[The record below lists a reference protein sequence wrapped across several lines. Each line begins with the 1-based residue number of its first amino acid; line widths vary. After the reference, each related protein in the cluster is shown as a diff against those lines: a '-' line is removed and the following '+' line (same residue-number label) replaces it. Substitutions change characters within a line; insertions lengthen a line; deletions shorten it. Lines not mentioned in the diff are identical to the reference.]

1 MKKLILFP
9 QLFAEVTDVINGL
22 GGYVNGATGAVTPF
36 TPGSNDLGPLDR
48 VFYETDMLENIRE
61 RQVFGQLGRKETLP
75 QEHGTSIEW
84 DRWQTLGRI
93 GKLKEGVIPAGK
105 KMGIVAITATI
116 SEYGDYVAI
125 TKFSKRHGIKKI
137 VLGAEE
143 ELSAS
148 AADTYE
154 ELVRNTLI
162 GGTNILFADALN
174 KSTGAYVSTPAT
186 EAALQTALGDYNCN
200 LTGRVLA
207 KAATALK
214 KSAKGLKY
222 QGAYY
227 LAVVHPDVA
236 EDLRLDDKYWIE
248 AHKYDASEEI
258 FTGEIGRMHGIRF
271 VESNFA
277 PVIKS
282 EGQTYAT
289 FKTMVFAKDAFAVVD
304 PEGGNL
310 EMIIK
315 NEKEIGGPLNQ
326 FGTVGVWFEMAC
338 KILYQERM
346 ITIWSGSSYSSV
358 EEDNLGLDFY
368 EPAA

>member
-1 MKKLILFP
+1 MKKFILFT
-9 QLFAEVTDVINGL
+9 QLFAEVTDVINSM

-36 TPGSNDLGPLDR
+36 TPGSDDLGPLDR
-48 VFYETDMLENIRE
+48 VFFQTDMLENIRE
-61 RQVFGQLGRKETLP
+61 KQVFGQLGMKQSLP
-75 QEHGTSIEW
+75 AEHGTSVEW

-93 GKLKEGVIPAGK
+93 GKLKEGVIPTGK
-105 KMGIVAITATI
+105 KLGIVAVTAQI

-125 TKFSKRHGIKKI
+125 TRFSKRHGIKKI
-137 VLGAEE
+137 LLGAEE

-162 GGTNILFADALN
+162 GGTNILFADATN
-174 KSTGAYVSTPAT
+174 KSTGAYVSTPTT
-186 EAALQTALGDYNCN
+186 EAELQTALATYNVM
-200 LTGRVLA
+200 LTGTVLA

-236 EDLRLDDKYWIE
+236 EDLRIHDNAWIE
-248 AHKYDASEEI
+248 SHKYDASEEI

-277 PVIKS
+277 PVIKG
-282 EGQTYAT
+282 EGQSYAT
-289 FKTMVFAKDAFAVVD
+289 FKTIVLAKDAFAVVD

-315 NEKEIGGPLNQ
+315 DETQIGGPLNQ

-346 ITIWSGSSYSSV
+346 ITIWSGSSYSGV
-358 EEDNLGLDFY
+358 EEDNLGLSFY
-368 EPAA
+368 NAA

>member
-1 MKKLILFP
+1 MKEWILFP
-9 QLFAEVTDVINGL
+9 QLFAEATDVINGMS
-22 GGYVNGATGAVTPF
+22 GYINGATGAVTPF
-36 TPGSNDLGPLDR
+36 TPGSTDLGPLDR

-61 RQVFGQLGRKETLP
+61 KQVFGQLGMKQSLP

-93 GKLKEGVIPAGK
+93 GKIKEGVIPTGK
-105 KMGIVAITATI
+105 KLGIVAITATI

-154 ELVRNTLI
+154 ELVRNTLV
-162 GGTNILFADALN
+162 GGTNLLFADATN
-174 KSTGAYVSTPAT
+174 KSTGAYVSTPTT
-186 EAALQTALGDYNCN
+186 EAELQTALATYDVMLNS
-200 LTGRVLA
+200 TVLA

-227 LAVVHPDVA
+227 VAVVHPDVA
-236 EDLRLDDKYWIE
+236 EDLRIKDSNWIE

-282 EGQTYAT
+282 STQSYAT
-289 FKTMVFAKDAFAVVD
+289 YKTLIFAKDAFAVVD

-326 FGTVGVWFEMAC
+326 YGTVGVWFEMAC

-346 ITIWSGSSYSSV
+346 IAVWSGSSYSGV
-358 EEDNLGLDFY
+358 EDENMGTDFY
-368 EPAA
+368 AA

>member
-1 MKKLILFP
+1 MKEWILFP
-9 QLFAEVTDVINGL
+9 QLFAEATDVINGMS
-22 GGYVNGATGAVTPF
+22 GYINGATGAVTPF
-36 TPGSNDLGPLDR
+36 TPGSTDLGPLDR

-61 RQVFGQLGRKETLP
+61 KQVFGQLGMKQSLP

-93 GKLKEGVIPAGK
+93 GKLKEGVIPTGK
-105 KMGIVAITATI
+105 KLGIVAITATI

-154 ELVRNTLI
+154 ELVRNTLV
-162 GGTNILFADALN
+162 GGTNLLFADATN
-174 KSTGAYVSTPAT
+174 KSTGAYVSTPTT
-186 EAALQTALGDYNCN
+186 EAELQTALATYNVLLN
-200 LTGRVLA
+200 STVLA

-222 QGAYY
+222 SGAYY
-227 LAVVHPDVA
+227 VAVVHPDVA
-236 EDLRLDDKYWIE
+236 EDLRIKDSNWIE

-282 EGQTYAT
+282 SSQSYAT
-289 FKTMVFAKDAFAVVD
+289 YKTLIFAKDAFAVVD

-315 NEKEIGGPLNQ
+315 NENEIGGPLNQ
-326 FGTVGVWFEMAC
+326 YGTVGVWFEMAC

-346 ITIWSGSSYSSV
+346 IAVWSGSSYSSV
-358 EEDNLGLDFY
+358 EDENMGTDFY
-368 EPAA
+368 AA

>member
-1 MKKLILFP
+1 MKELLSFVLFP
-9 QLFAEVTDVINGL
+9 QLFGSETDVINGMS
-22 GGYVNGATGAVTPF
+22 GYINAVTGVVTPF

-48 VFYETDMLENIRE
+48 TFYETDMLENIRE
-61 RQVFGQLGRKETLP
+61 KQVFGQLGMKQTLP

-93 GKLKEGVIPAGK
+93 GKLTEGVIPTGK
-105 KMGIVAITATI
+105 KMGIVAVTATI

-125 TKFSKRHGIKKI
+125 TRFSKRHGIKKI
-137 VLGAEE
+137 LLGAEE

-162 GGTNILFADALN
+162 GGTNIMFADAMN
-174 KSTGAYVSTPAT
+174 GTTYVSTPTT
-186 EAALQTALGDYNCN
+186 EAELQTALASYTCN
-200 LTGRVLA
+200 LTSKTLA

-236 EDLRLDDKYWIE
+236 EDLRFDSAWIE
-248 AHKYDASEEI
+248 SHKYDASEEI

-282 EGQTYAT
+282 EGQSKAT

-315 NEKEIGGPLNQ
+315 DEREAGGPLNQ
-326 FGTVGVWFEMAC
+326 FGTCGIWFEMAC

-346 ITIWSGSSYSSV
+346 LTIWSGSSYSSV
-358 EEDNLGLDFY
+358 EEDNLGLEFY
-368 EPAA
+368 EAS